1 VARLTGR
8 ATLPEP
14 TEKAAAVD
22 AMFDTIAP
30 RYDRLNRILTLGL
43 DVRWRRTAVRTL
55 GLGAGSATTAP
66 RVLDIA
72 CGTGDFCRE
81 IAHSGGRPI
90 GLDRSGGM
98 LAAAVAPGT
107 PRRHGR
113 VLARGG
119 TDVRPSADAQRS
131 PTPFLRGDGL
141 ALPVRDGALDG
152 ITCGFALRNV
162 VALEPLF
169 AECARVLRPGGRV
182 ALLEVAEPERAWARA
197 GHRVYFRHVVPFVGG
212 LLSDR
217 AAYRYLPDSTAYLP
231 DPPQLVALL
240 EAAGFVAVTR
250 RLLGL
255 GAAQLLCGTA
265 R

>member
-1 VARLTGR
+1 MARVSER
-8 ATLPEP
+8 RVLPAP
-14 TEKAAAVD
+14 AEKAAAVD

-43 DVRWRRTAVRTL
+43 DVGWRRTAVRAL
-55 GLGAGSATTAP
+55 GVPAGA

-81 IAHSGGRPI
+81 LAKQGARPI
-90 GLDRSGGM
+90 GLDRSAGM
-98 LAAAVAPGT
+98 LRATAAPVAT
-107 PRRHGR
+107 P
-113 VLARGG
+113 L
-119 TDVRPSADAQRS
+119 
-131 PTPFLRGDGL
+131 LRGDGL
-141 ALPVRDGALDG
+141 ALPLRDHAVDG

-169 AECARVLRPGGRV
+169 AECLRVLRPGGRV

-217 AAYRYLPDSTAYLP
+217 AAYRYLPDSTEYLP
-231 DPPQLVALL
+231 APAELVARL
-240 EAAGFVAVTR
+240 ERVGFTAVTR

-265 R
+265 P

>member
-1 VARLTGR
+1 VDLKHRARPKQH
-8 ATLPEP
+8 APLPAP
-14 TEKAAAVD
+14 AEKAAAVD
-22 AMFDTIAP
+22 AMFDSIAG

-43 DVRWRRTAVRTL
+43 DVAWRRTAVRAL
-55 GLGAGSATTAP
+55 ELRSDA

-81 IAHSGGRPI
+81 VEAAGASVI
-90 GLDRSGGM
+90 GLDRSAGM
-98 LAAAVAPGT
+98 LAAAAGTRAP
-107 PRRHGR
+107 
-113 VLARGG
+113 L
-119 TDVRPSADAQRS
+119 VRA
-131 PTPFLRGDGL
+131 DGL
-141 ALPVRDGALDG
+141 LLPVRERSFDG

-162 VALEPLF
+162 VALDPLF
-169 AECARVLRPGGRV
+169 AECARALRPGGRF
-182 ALLEVAEPERAWARA
+182 AFLEVAEPERAVLRA

-231 DPPQLVALL
+231 SAADLVSRLT
-240 EAAGFVAVTR
+240 AAGFVGVTR

-265 R
+265 P

>member
-1 VARLTGR
+1 MARLSERT
-8 ATLPEP
+8 ALPEP
-14 TEKAAAVD
+14 AEKAAKVD
-22 AMFDTIAP
+22 AMFDSIAP

-43 DVRWRRTAVRTL
+43 DIGWRRTAVRAL
-55 GLGAGSATTAP
+55 GPTADA

-81 IAHSGGRPI
+81 IERAGAGAI
-90 GLDRSGGM
+90 GIDRSAGM
-98 LAAAVAPGT
+98 LAAAAAPGI
-107 PRRHGR
+107 P
-113 VLARGG
+113 L
-119 TDVRPSADAQRS
+119 
-131 PTPFLRGDGL
+131 LRGDGL
-141 ALPVRDGALDG
+141 RLPVRDGALDG

-182 ALLEVAEPERAWARA
+182 ALLDVAEPERAWARV
-197 GHRVYFRHVVPFVGG
+197 GHRVYFRHVVPFIGG

-217 AAYRYLPDSTAYLP
+217 TAYRYLPDSTAYLP
-231 DPPQLVALL
+231 PPAELVAQL
-240 EAAGFVAVTR
+240 EGAGFVGVTR